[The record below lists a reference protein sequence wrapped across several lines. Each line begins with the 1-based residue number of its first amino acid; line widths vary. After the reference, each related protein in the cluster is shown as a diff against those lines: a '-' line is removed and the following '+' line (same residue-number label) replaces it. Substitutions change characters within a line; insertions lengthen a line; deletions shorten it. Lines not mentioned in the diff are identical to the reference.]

1 MHVSATE
8 KRANEILNEN
18 NMKLTAELVVK
29 ETIIE
34 GKQREIEKLS
44 THVKVKSIPY
54 TITSIHF
61 IPSIHLWH
69 TYAFVILTSNGV
81 RAFLINLPPSRREHW
96 IDNPI

>member
-44 THVKVKSIPY
+44 THVKVKSIPFP
-54 TITSIHF
+54 ITFIHF
-61 IPSIHLWH
+61 NTTTLSSLAHVL
-69 TYAFVILTSNGV
+69 
-81 RAFLINLPPSRREHW
+81 
-96 IDNPI
+96 

>member
-18 NMKLTAELVVK
+18 NMKLSAELAVK

-44 THVKVKSIPY
+44 THVKVTPLIDHSICFFL
-54 TITSIHF
+54 SLLNH
-61 IPSIHLWH
+61 
-69 TYAFVILTSNGV
+69 
-81 RAFLINLPPSRREHW
+81 RAFLTNLPPSRLVR
-96 IDNPI
+96 